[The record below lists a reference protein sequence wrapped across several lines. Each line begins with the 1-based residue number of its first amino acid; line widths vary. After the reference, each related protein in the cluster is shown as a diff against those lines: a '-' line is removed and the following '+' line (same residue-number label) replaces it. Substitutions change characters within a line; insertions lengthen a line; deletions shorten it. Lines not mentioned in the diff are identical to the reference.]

1 MKALAAVAAA
11 TLLAGLAA
19 APCSAQLR
27 PCQGAAEP
35 GQKVLVDDI
44 SGAQSMVLGLLEQ
57 RIDAALARL
66 QIESRAAQPAGAAS
80 DVDVGR
86 VRALRCSQRRPPDSS
101 AFTTA
106 IARELNNNEVVLEV
120 WAETAALPAAEGP
133 GFRALVGYAL
143 VPLRHYVPTS
153 AQGVV
158 IVESKAKSVD
168 SPADLLALLDQ
179 SGTLAIYTA
188 VGSGVRF
195 LYADDFDQARTQLC
209 LALSRLEKIRNPSP
223 DDADLRQVVRDMAQ
237 DVVRRAIASP
247 GYRGT
252 LKVTASGSCTLPPL

>member
-1 MKALAAVAAA
+1 MTRMAIGVFAAM
-11 TLLAGLAA
+11 LAGLFA
-19 APCSAQLR
+19 APCLAQMR

-66 QIESRAAQPAGAAS
+66 QIETRSAQPAGAGG
-80 DVDVGR
+80 VDVGR
-86 VRALRCSQRRPPDSS
+86 VRALRCSQRRPPDSA

-188 VGSGVRF
+188 IGSGVRS
-195 LYADDFDQARTQLC
+195 LYAEDFDQARTQLC
-209 LALSRLEKIRNPSP
+209 LALTRLEKLRNPSP
-223 DDADLRQVVRDMAQ
+223 DDSDLRQAVRDMAQ
-237 DVVRRAIASP
+237 EVVRRAVASP
-247 GYRGT
+247 GYRGA
-252 LKVTASGSCTLPPL
+252 LKVGTPGSCTLAPL

>member
-1 MKALAAVAAA
+1 MKITSIGALSLALATYV
-11 TLLAGLAA
+11 GL
-19 APCSAQLR
+19 PCSAQMR

-44 SGAQSMVLGLLEQ
+44 SGAQSMVLSLLEQ

-66 QIESRAAQPAGAAS
+66 QLEGRAPLPAGTANSVEVA
-80 DVDVGR
+80 R
-86 VRALRCSQRRPPDSS
+86 IRALRCSQRRPTDRS

-143 VPLRHYVPTS
+143 VPLRNYVPTS

-158 IVESKAKSVD
+158 IVESTVRSVD

-209 LALSRLEKIRNPSP
+209 LALSRLERIRNPSL
-223 DDADLRQVVRDMAQ
+223 DDAALREAVRNMAQ
-237 DVVRRAIASP
+237 DVVRRAVASP
-247 GYRGT
+247 GYRGA
-252 LKVTASGSCTLPPL
+252 LRIAAPVGCTVAPL

>member
-1 MKALAAVAAA
+1 MKRRAIGICAAV
-11 TLLAGLAA
+11 LAGLFA
-19 APCSAQLR
+19 APCMAQMR

-57 RIDAALARL
+57 RIDAALAKL
-66 QIESRAAQPAGAAS
+66 QIETRSAQPAAGAS
-80 DVDVGR
+80 GVEVGR

-158 IVESKAKSVD
+158 IVESKARSVD

-188 VGSGVRF
+188 IGSGVRS
-195 LYADDFDQARTQLC
+195 LYAEDFDQARTQLC
-209 LALSRLEKIRNPSP
+209 LALSRLEKLRNPSA
-223 DDADLRQVVRDMAQ
+223 DDSDLRQAVRDMAQ
-237 DVVRRAIASP
+237 DVVRRAVASP
-247 GYRGT
+247 GYRGA
-252 LKVTASGSCTLPPL
+252 LKVGTPGSCTLAPL

>member
-1 MKALAAVAAA
+1 MKSMSIGAWTVALA
-11 TLLAGLAA
+11 GFFA
-19 APCSAQLR
+19 APCQAQMR

-66 QIESRAAQPAGAAS
+66 QIEGRAAQPAGAAS
-80 DVDVGR
+80 GADAAR
-86 VRALRCSQRRPPDSS
+86 VRALRCSQRRPPGSA

-143 VPLRHYVPTS
+143 VPLRHYLPTS

-188 VGSGVRF
+188 IGSGVRF

-209 LALSRLEKIRNPSP
+209 LALARLEKLANPSP
-223 DDADLRQVVRDMAQ
+223 DDADLRLVVRDMAQ
-237 DVVRRAIASP
+237 DAVRRAVASP
-247 GYRGT
+247 GYRGA
-252 LKVTASGSCTLPPL
+252 LKVAAPGSCALAPL

>member
-1 MKALAAVAAA
+1 MKITSISALSLALAAFV
-11 TLLAGLAA
+11 GL
-19 APCSAQLR
+19 PCSAQMR

-57 RIDAALARL
+57 RIDAALATL
-66 QIESRAAQPAGAAS
+66 QLESRAARPAGAAS
-80 DVDVGR
+80 GVEVAR
-86 VRALRCSQRRPPDSS
+86 VRAVRCSQRRPPGSS
-101 AFTTA
+101 AFTPA

-179 SGTLAIYTA
+179 SGRLAIYTA

-195 LYADDFDQARTQLC
+195 FHADDFDHARTQLC

-223 DDADLRQVVRDMAQ
+223 DDADLRQAVRDMAQ
-237 DVVRRAIASP
+237 DIVRRAVESP
-247 GYRGT
+247 GYRGA
-252 LKVTASGSCTLPPL
+252 LRLAAPAGCTVAPL

>member
-1 MKALAAVAAA
+1 VKMTSRGLLSIALAGFVC
-11 TLLAGLAA
+11 L
-19 APCSAQLR
+19 PCWAQLR
-27 PCQGAAEP
+27 PCSGAAEP

-44 SGAQSMVLGLLEQ
+44 SGAQSVVLSLLKQ
-57 RIDAALARL
+57 RIDAALVKL
-66 QIESRAAQPAGAAS
+66 QLESRAAGPSGAAS
-80 DVDVGR
+80 GVEVER
-86 VRALRCSQRRPPDSS
+86 VRALRCSERHPSDGS

-120 WAETAALPAAEGP
+120 WAETTPLPPAEGP
-133 GFRALVGYAL
+133 GLRALVGYAL

-158 IVESKAKSVD
+158 IVESKAPSVD

-188 VGSGVRF
+188 IGSGVRF
-195 LYADDFDQARTQLC
+195 LFADDFDQARTQLC

-223 DDADLRQVVRDMAQ
+223 DDADLRQAVRDMAQ
-237 DVVRRAIASP
+237 DTVRRAVASP
-247 GYRGT
+247 GYHGALRLAT
-252 LKVTASGSCTLPPL
+252 PASCTVAPL